1 MKSKVKD
8 GIVIGILSAI
18 ALVFLTVILVDFSV
32 VFFSLGDIFS
42 YLPSRAIYRTF
53 PEYDVAEEDVECVEI
68 GIRSDSGEYRIRTL
82 SEDETKTYLKNF
94 REARVR
100 VKWTDAVEMFFKGE
114 KHQSGG
120 HYKIVFRLKDGET
133 KELYFTS
140 NEQAG
145 RWRLRVNETN
155 YWVFG
160 SDCHDVIGK
169 ELK

>member
-42 YLPSRAIYRTF
+42 YLPSRAIYRAF

-82 SEDETKTYLKNF
+82 SEEETKAYLKNF

-100 VKWTDAVEMFFKGE
+100 VKWTDAVKMFFKGE

-133 KELYFTS
+133 RELYLS
-140 NEQAG
+140 QSGNPG
-145 RWRLRVNETN
+145 RILLRINDSHYYVKKNSAAILRQETN
-155 YWVFG
+155 
-160 SDCHDVIGK
+160 
-169 ELK
+169 

>member
-8 GIVIGILSAI
+8 GIVIGLLSAI

-42 YLPSRAIYRTF
+42 YLPSRAIYRAF

-82 SEDETKTYLKNF
+82 SEEETKTYLKNF

-100 VKWTDAVEMFFKGE
+100 VKWTDTVKMFFKCQIFLGN
-114 KHQSGG
+114 
-120 HYKIVFRLKDGET
+120 FRNIKSKQRKQRVRKQDDREFL
-133 KELYFTS
+133 
-140 NEQAG
+140 G
-145 RWRLRVNETN
+145 RPSLLIL
-155 YWVFG
+155 
-160 SDCHDVIGK
+160 S
-169 ELK
+169 